1 MVQLRVGAGRGR
13 ATTTTTQEEWA
24 RNSEWL
30 DMPNFAYDDYKI
42 AILCRIDEGEE
53 NYFGFYIDTNPAYNI
68 TIDWGDGTLESTQ
81 SRQDSYH
88 EYDYS
93 NSELDSSLTSD
104 GYKQAL
110 IIITL
115 PIDVTVYNF
124 YLTRQRIGKW
134 AYHTAKYLDVKVAV
148 PTLQGFRAS
157 QSTAY
162 APVFLEHIEIVSAN
176 FSNFIQTFYFCT
188 SLQKVT
194 IGDNVTVSSST
205 LNCQNMFFYCYNLP
219 NKEIHSLINRLLNN
233 KSITDAYRMF
243 HSCFQLI
250 EGPPLDTSTLTR
262 TQEMFTSCY
271 GLIKVP
277 LYDFSNATGGYA
289 TFQSCYSLTEVPHFD
304 TSSYTD
310 MRRYF
315 TSCQSLSTI
324 PAFNTSNVIYMD
336 NFLNGC
342 INLLYIPQLDT
353 SKVTNF
359 NNFFTSCYA
368 LESVPQLDY
377 SSATGNAFNM
387 TFWAC
392 YSLKSPIK
400 INANIS
406 GANAGLYRTFYGAWQ
421 VPKITIEGDFIPEYI
436 YGCRE
441 TFNGC
446 ARLKEVIFT
455 GTFDTSNVQWFYRFM
470 NGCVDLPEFPYNIDM
485 TSANRNDNCFTS
497 NYMRRELLASN
508 VTESL
513 WIDNCNLDATELNRI
528 FTEVLGTTSGET
540 VYITN
545 STGAA
550 TCDRSIATAKGW
562 TVTG

>member
-1 MVQLRVGAGRGR
+1 MVQLRVGAGRAR
-13 ATTTTTQEEWA
+13 ANTTTTQEEWV

-42 AILCRIDEGEE
+42 AILCRIDENEE

-68 TIDWGDGTLESTQ
+68 TIDWGDGTVESTQ
-81 SRQDSYH
+81 SRQDNYH

-93 NSELDSSLTSD
+93 NSELDGSLTSD

-110 IIITL
+110 ITITL
-115 PIDVTVYNF
+115 PVDIPVYNF
-124 YLTRQRIGKW
+124 YLTRQRVGKW
-134 AYHTAKYLDVKVAV
+134 VYHVAKYLDVKVAV
-148 PTLQGFRAS
+148 PTLQLFRAS

-162 APVFLEHIEIVSAN
+162 IPLYLEHVEIMSAS
-176 FSNFIQTFYFCT
+176 FTSCIQMFYYCPN
-188 SLQKVT
+188 LQKVT
-194 IGDNVTVSSST
+194 LGENVEVTNSTV
-205 LNCQNMFFYCYNLP
+205 NCQNMFFYCKSLP
-219 NKEIHSLINRLLNN
+219 NKEIHNVVNTLLTN

-262 TQEMFTSCY
+262 SQEMFSSCY

-277 LYDFSNATGGYA
+277 LYDFSNTTGGYA
-289 TFQSCYSLTEVPHFD
+289 TFTNCYSLTEVPHFD

-315 TSCQSLSTI
+315 TSCQSLATI
-324 PAFNTSNVIYMD
+324 PPFNTSNVTLMD
-336 NFLNGC
+336 NFFAGC
-342 INLLYIPQLDT
+342 INLISVPLLDT
-353 SKVTNF
+353 SSVINF
-359 NNFFTSCYA
+359 SGFFQSCYA

-377 SSATGNAFNM
+377 SSATGNAFTM

-392 YSLKSPIK
+392 YSLKGHIK
-400 INANIS
+400 INANITGTNS
-406 GANAGLYRTFYGAWQ
+406 GLYRTFYSANQ
-421 VPKITIEGDFIPEYI
+421 IEKVTIEGDFIPEYI

-446 ARLKEVIFT
+446 SSLREFVVT
-455 GTFDTSNVQWFYRFM
+455 GTFDTSAIQWFYRFM
-470 NGCVDLPEFPYNIDM
+470 NGCTALPELPYTIDM

-540 VYITN
+540 VFITN

-550 TCDRSIATAKGW
+550 TCDKTIATAKGW